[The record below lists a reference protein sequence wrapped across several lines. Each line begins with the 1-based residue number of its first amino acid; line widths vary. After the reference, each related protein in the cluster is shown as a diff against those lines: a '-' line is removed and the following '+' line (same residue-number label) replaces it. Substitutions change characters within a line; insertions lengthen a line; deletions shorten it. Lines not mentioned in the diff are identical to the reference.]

1 MTGKRLVAR
10 CAEGGIGIV
19 GSGRFSRFLVVT
31 VCGAVVWSG
40 VPVAAAAAPA
50 SGSVESA
57 GGTDVW
63 GHVTSVAGGVASWL
77 GDLFSVGGQV
87 DEEPGPAGRDEDRSG
102 SAALP
107 REEPASVG
115 QRGAPA
121 ERVREVV
128 SGRSANAAVYEL
140 SNGQFEAEIS
150 TDPVNFRDEDG
161 EWQKIDTM
169 VVASGRDGFAF
180 GNSKNRFDSL
190 FGTRSDQL
198 VRFEV
203 GKRNVTVGL
212 PGERR
217 DVEPRVD
224 GDTVRYADVF
234 GSADVQYRVSSE
246 GVKKEIILEEAPE
259 EASFTFTMRMGGVVA
274 RELGDGSIGFFGPG
288 QELAPVFRIPK
299 PFMYDSADEPGW
311 SDAVTQSV
319 TQQGSSIEVT
329 VSADQEWLA
338 SDDREY
344 PIVIDPTIIVEPTPT
359 QGQDA
364 MIRKAA
370 PTTNCGGSWQLG
382 VGTDSVGAARSLLKF
397 DVSWLPSNT
406 VINTAHVKVWY
417 DQGYYTNA
425 NAVSLQLRRV
435 LGAWSESS
443 ITWNGFSGLGGE
455 LISSA
460 TKASY
465 VNSVWHSYNA
475 KSLVQGWVGGSIPN
489 YGVLLRAQ
497 DETTLG
503 RGGAYYEASEYAY
516 NGGPHVNR
524 PKLLITYG
532 QPSVMVEPITT
543 FYATGA
549 ELNWSPYAGSDI
561 AEYQVHRS
569 IWQTFTPTAATL
581 VAPVDKNVTS
591 FTDTTAEPTPADDPD
606 PFGNAYYYQVAV
618 KLTNGTIL
626 QGNTELARLPKA
638 GRVKKIIRGA
648 ALDTTL
654 SSAHPTT
661 NFDTFD
667 AEPWLGA
674 GDNGGSYGR
683 TRTLV
688 KFPDLGGRIPAGATV
703 LDADLKLWKP
713 LTFGSGARFNLHALT
728 RGFDETTATWNRAS
742 SGTAWSTPGGDYSPA
757 VVDYVPSM
765 TTDSKFHIWWIDELV
780 QQWVDTPTSN
790 HGALIKIADEAA
802 KNQLSV
808 FLSNEVASEPQLR
821 PQLHVTY
828 LVPTAESTYYAP
840 ATPKSTT
847 AGEQRTVPVTVTNTT
862 DAVITAA
869 DHVLSYHWA
878 AVDGTDVTSSAN
890 RLETVLPANLAP
902 GESVTVNAAVKAP
915 QLTEPTNK
923 REEFTLSWDVRNTGT
938 GQWMSQSRN
947 IPALDQS
954 ASVAN
959 PTSNQ
964 IGLEKFY
971 QYTGTGTGA
980 GAAVLNNLYAGNTVW
995 SYDAFSN
1002 PSRGVSTS
1010 VRMAYNSLDT
1020 SNSAIGYGWSLS
1032 TSSVMRM
1039 GTPLD
1044 FHPRGQQWPSQVTL
1058 TDGDGTAHLFTLN
1071 KHGSASEADWTY
1083 DSPYGVHLYLQKT
1096 GSTDPTRAWVMTA
1109 PDRTTFYFDADG
1121 YQSALADR
1129 NGTSNELVF
1138 TYENR
1143 KSNNKPI
1150 KFLRYV
1156 TDPHNRQTLTV
1167 DYYAKGQDYT
1177 FIDDIGAVQ
1186 QGTNLTNPKIID
1198 QVRTLTD
1205 ISGRTVEFVYT
1216 DEGLL
1221 GRMTDGAGDPAAKVF
1236 GFSYDAEQGNKNV
1249 KLVSVTDPRGNTTA
1263 LTYFEAPTDP
1273 KAKWLTE
1280 TITDRAGGLTSFDYV
1295 DPDGP
1300 GGDVI
1305 ETTVTDA
1312 KTNATFYRM
1321 DGFGRPVLS
1330 TNAKSETT
1338 QLSWDGDHNVVRLVE
1353 DNGATTTWTYDQNT
1367 GYPTLITDAEASAN
1381 GTAGTVLEYAFALD
1395 GHVADLVAKTSP
1407 EGRRWAFGYDSVG
1420 NLTSVVDPAGT
1431 ATANV
1436 PDDYTTTY
1444 TYDPDGT
1451 LATAADANGHTT
1463 TYAGYGPTG
1472 YPGSIT
1478 DPLNNAT
1485 EFGYDSR
1492 GNVTQVADAAG
1503 NTSSYGWDVFGRLG
1517 ESQVPKDADAGVFI
1531 VTPPPVYDGNDNVTE
1546 ATAPNG
1552 AVTTYEYDAADRM
1565 VSTTLP
1571 KDTAGDPDRVASY
1584 AYDLVGNLIAETEP
1598 NGTLTAA
1605 NPEDFVTRYG
1615 YDAIYQLISVTNAD
1629 GDKLTYAY
1637 DTVGNVVEVV
1647 DPRKNA
1653 SADPDDVTTTSS
1665 YDLNHRVTAVT
1676 DAAGHTA
1683 ATSYDLDGLV
1693 VETIDKQ
1700 GATTQVSYDPRGLV
1714 AEVRVPHDDAGGSI
1728 SYRTTRYEYDQAGNR
1743 TKVITPRGV
1752 ATTSVADDFVH
1763 QTVYDGLNR
1772 VIEQI
1777 HPYDPSDPEFATPD
1791 KTVYAY
1797 DTVGNLTSVSAPP
1810 SDGQTV
1816 RNTTTYQHF
1825 DNGWIQQSVD
1835 VWDITTSYEYNQLGQ
1850 QILRTLTSS
1859 GGSSSRSMSWAY
1871 TPDGKLA
1878 GRGDDGVPAGEH
1890 VVLVDDADVGN
1901 VETTGSWTA
1910 SSSTSGYYGVGY
1922 RHSAAGDGS
1931 DTLSWRLHI
1940 PADGT
1945 YEVFVRYTQHSN
1957 RATNAP
1963 YTIVHDSGQAT
1974 QLVNQTT
1981 GGGQWV
1987 SVGSY
1992 GFTKG
1997 GDHEIRLSDDA
2008 DGYVI
2013 ADAVMLVRDTT
2024 GETDTEAKDIA
2035 YAYDAN
2041 GNLTGITDT
2050 SSGAE
2055 IDAYEIDYTGL
2066 NQVQTVEELAG
2077 GSVANT
2083 TSFTYDANG
2092 NPLTT
2097 THDDTYAE
2105 YAYDVRDLVE
2115 QVTNADSASDPD
2127 PKVTGYAYTP
2137 NGWTA
2142 TEAKPNG
2149 NTVTSEYYLDGLLK
2163 HQLETKSNGSTVVAE
2178 HTIGY
2183 DPNGNR
2189 VSDAARTMDADQ
2201 HNKSSDRTYT
2211 YSYDPRNRI
2220 AQVTKTDTRSGAML
2234 STESYTHD
2242 AASNVVSQVIDGT
2255 TTSFV
2260 YDRNRLLTATTTGV
2274 TAAYNYD
2281 PYGRLN
2287 TVTAAGQ
2294 VIESYTYDGFDRIT
2308 NHTSIDETGGSEST
2322 SYTYDPLDRT
2332 TSRTDTTGETTDYS
2346 YLGLS
2351 GEVLNEEIAGQVQK
2365 SYQYSPWGKRL
2376 SQVTHHADGS
2386 EEDAFY
2392 GYNPHTDVEVLTD
2405 QAGDAVSTYGYT
2417 AYGKNDEAEF
2427 TGIDAPDAGTPGAE
2441 PYNVYRYNA
2450 KRWDPASGTY
2460 DMGFRDYNPGTNRFL
2475 SRDMYTGALNDL
2487 NLGLSPWTNNRYAFT
2502 GGNPI
2507 TLIELD
2513 GHEPRPW
2520 HDPNFNSDTFDYDAY
2535 WATERAPV
2543 GNSFDVSVTYI
2554 YDEMVT
2560 NSQGGTATIIRTL
2573 TVDKRDFLFRL
2584 IDPES
2589 FGVSGQWG
2597 LASIGGAAGY
2607 LVWAEKVRPGGD
2619 WDHKPDLQEMFNR
2632 EGEYFFMRVPGT
2644 DEAVSFDLW
2653 SNIHYG
2659 YVGTEVGIPGE
2670 DLQAAAELAEAGTN
2684 DAFDR
2689 VAVQIGIDLRQQYQP
2704 RSLTAEHVRA
2714 AVLGRMPELRL
2725 AGRGSHFSPYD
2736 PADPLTLW

>member
-1 MTGKRLVAR
+1 MVGKR
-10 CAEGGIGIV
+10 G
-19 GSGRFSRFLVVT
+19 FSRFLVVV

-40 VPVAAAAAPA
+40 VPVAAAAAAA
-50 SGSVESA
+50 SGSEES
-57 GGTDVW
+57 GGALPDVW
-63 GHVTSVAGGVASWL
+63 GHVTSVVGGMVGWL
-77 GDLFSVGGQV
+77 GDLFSAGEEVS
-87 DEEPGPAGRDEDRSG
+87 EEPGPAGADRDRSG
-102 SAALP
+102 SAVLP
-107 REEPASVG
+107 GEETEPVG
-115 QRGAPA
+115 TQRGPA
-121 ERVREVV
+121 ERVRELV
-128 SGRSANAAVYEL
+128 SERSANAAVYEL
-140 SNGQFEAEIS
+140 SDGRLEAEIS
-150 TDPVNFRDEDG
+150 TDPVHYRDG
-161 EWQKIDTM
+161 NGNWQKIDTT
-169 VVASGRDGFAF
+169 VGSTGRDGFVL
-180 GNSKNRFDSL
+180 GNSKNRFGSF
-190 FGTRSDQL
+190 FGTQSDRL
-198 VRFEV
+198 LRFEL
-203 GKRNVTVGL
+203 GKRNVTVGV
-212 PGERR
+212 PGQRR
-217 DVEPRVD
+217 ELKPQAD

-274 RELGDGSIGFFGPG
+274 REMDDGSIGFFPPG
-288 QELAPVFRIPK
+288 KELAPVFRIPK
-299 PFMYDSADEPGW
+299 PFMYDSADEPAW

-319 TQQGSSIEVT
+319 TQTGSGIEVT
-329 VSADQEWLA
+329 ISADEEWLA
-338 SDDREY
+338 SDERVY

-370 PTTNCGGSWQLG
+370 PTTNYGESWQLG
-382 VGTDSVGAARSLLKF
+382 VGTDSVGAARSVLKF

-406 VINTAHVKVWY
+406 VINTAQVKVWY

-443 ITWNGFSGLGGE
+443 ITWNGSTGLAGE
-455 LISSA
+455 LVSSV

-475 KSLVQGWVGGSIPN
+475 KPLVQGWVSGSIPN

-497 DETTLG
+497 DESTLG

-524 PKLLITYG
+524 PKLVITYG
-532 QPSVMVEPITT
+532 QPSVMLEPITT

-549 ELNWSPYAGSDI
+549 ELKWSPYAGSDI

-581 VAPVDKNVTS
+581 VAPVGKNVTS
-591 FTDTTAEPTPADDPD
+591 FTDSTAAPTPADDPD

-618 KLTNGTIL
+618 KLTDGTIL

-638 GRVKKIIRGA
+638 GRVKKIIRGSA
-648 ALDTTL
+648 VDTTL

-661 NFDTFD
+661 NYDVFDG
-667 AEPWLGA
+667 EPWLGA

-688 KFPDLGGRIPAGATV
+688 KFPDLGGHIPAGATV

-742 SGTAWSTPGGDYSPA
+742 SGTAWSTPGGDYSST

-765 TTDSKFHIWWIDELV
+765 TTDSKFHVWWIDELV
-780 QQWVDTPTSN
+780 QQWVDTPSSN
-790 HGALIKIADEAA
+790 HGALIKIADESA

-828 LVPTAESTYYAP
+828 LLPTAESTYYAP
-840 ATPKSTT
+840 ATPKTTT
-847 AGEQRTVPVTVTNTT
+847 AGEQRTVPVTITNTT
-862 DAVITAA
+862 DTVITAA

-878 AVDGTDVTSSAN
+878 AADGTEVTSSAN
-890 RLETVLPANLAP
+890 RLETVLPANLPP
-902 GESVTVNAAVKAP
+902 GESVTVNAAVKSP

-971 QYTGTGTGA
+971 QYTGTGTG
-980 GAAVLNNLYAGNTVW
+980 GGSAVLNNLYAGNTVW

-1010 VRMAYNSLDT
+1010 VRLAYNSLDT

-1032 TSSVMRM
+1032 ASSVMRM

-1071 KHGSASEADWTY
+1071 KHGSANEADWTY

-1096 GSTDPTRAWVMTA
+1096 GSTDPTRAWVMTT
-1109 PDRTTFYFDADG
+1109 PDRTKFYFDADG
-1121 YQSALADR
+1121 YQTALADR
-1129 NGTSNELVF
+1129 NGNELVF

-1167 DYYAKGQDYT
+1167 DYYRKGDAYK
-1177 FIDDIGAVQ
+1177 FIDDAGAVQ

-1198 QVRTLTD
+1198 QVKTLTD
-1205 ISGRTVEFVYT
+1205 ISGHTIEFVYT

-1236 GFSYDAEQGNKNV
+1236 GFGYDAEQGNKNV
-1249 KLVSVTDPRGNTTA
+1249 KLVEVTDPRGNTTD

-1280 TITDRAGGLTSFDYV
+1280 TITDRAGGLTSFAYV
-1295 DPDGP
+1295 DPDGA
-1300 GGDVI
+1300 GGDAI

-1330 TNAKSETT
+1330 TNANGETT
-1338 QLSWDGDHNVVRLVE
+1338 QLSWDGDHNVIELVE
-1353 DNGATTTWTYDQNT
+1353 DNGAVTSWIYDQNT
-1367 GYPTLITDAEASAN
+1367 GYPTLITDAEANAN
-1381 GTAGTVLEYAFALD
+1381 STPGTALEYEFALG

-1407 EGRRWAFGYDSVG
+1407 EGLRWEFGYDSVG
-1420 NLTSVVDPAGT
+1420 NLTSVTDPAGT
-1431 ATANV
+1431 ATTDV

-1444 TYDPDGT
+1444 SYNTTGT
-1451 LATAADANGHTT
+1451 LATATDANGHTT

-1478 DPLNNAT
+1478 DPLDNTT
-1485 EFGYDSR
+1485 EFTYDSR
-1492 GNVTQVADAAG
+1492 GNVTQVTDAAD

-1517 ESQVPKDADAGVFI
+1517 ESQVPKDADAGVYI
-1531 VTPPPVYDGNDNVTE
+1531 VTPAPVYDGNDNVVE

-1552 AVTTYEYDAADRM
+1552 AVTTYDYDAADRL
-1565 VSTTLP
+1565 VSTALP
-1571 KDTAGDPDRVASY
+1571 KDTAGAPDRVASY
-1584 AYDLVGNLIAETEP
+1584 EYDLVGNLIAETEP
-1598 NGTLTAA
+1598 NGTLTPA
-1605 NPEDFVTRYG
+1605 NPDDFVTRYG
-1615 YDAIYQLISVTNAD
+1615 YDPIYQLTSVTNAA
-1629 GDKLTYAY
+1629 GDKLSYSY
-1637 DTVGNVVEVV
+1637 DSVGNVVEAV

-1665 YDLNHRVTAVT
+1665 YDLNHRVTSVT
-1676 DAAGHTA
+1676 DAAGHTSS
-1683 ATSYDLDGLV
+1683 TSYDLDGLV
-1693 VETIDKQ
+1693 VETTDKQ
-1700 GATTQVSYDPRGLV
+1700 GATTLVDYDPRGLL
-1714 AEVRVPHDDAGGSI
+1714 AEVRVPHEDTGGGI
-1728 SYRTTRYEYDQAGNR
+1728 EYRTTRYEYDQAGNR

-1752 ATTSVADDFVH
+1752 QTTNTADDFVH
-1763 QTVYDGLNR
+1763 QSVYDGLNR

-1777 HPYDPSDPEFATPD
+1777 HPYDPADPVFNTPD

-1816 RNTTTYQHF
+1816 RNTTTYEHF
-1825 DNGWIQQSVD
+1825 DNGWIKRSTD
-1835 VWDITTSYEYNQLGQ
+1835 AWEITTSYDYNELGQ

-1859 GGSSSRSMSWAY
+1859 GGASSRSMSWAY

-1878 GRGDDGVPAGEH
+1878 GRGDDGGVQGKD
-1890 VVLVDDADVGN
+1890 VVLVDNSDSQN
-1901 VETTGSWTA
+1901 VEVVNGEFGSGPWQTA
-1910 SSSTSGYYGVGY
+1910 DTDPGYHGYDYHVAPAGEGTNRFVWKLNIRTS
-1922 RHSAAGDGS
+1922 
-1931 DTLSWRLHI
+1931 
-1940 PADGT
+1940 GT
-1945 YEVFVRYTQHSN
+1945 YEVFVRYPGTTEFRYGFYSIEHADG
-1957 RATNAP
+1957 RTATEDIP
-1963 YTIVHDSGQAT
+1963 QYER
-1974 QLVNQTT
+1974 
-1981 GGGQWV
+1981 GGEWV
-1987 SVGSY
+1987 SLGSFRFDEGNTHKITAY
-1992 GFTKG
+1992 NTPLGP
-1997 GDHEIRLSDDA
+1997 IA
-2008 DGYVI
+2008 
-2013 ADAVMLVRDTT
+2013 ADAVMLVRDTS
-2024 GETDTEAKDIA
+2024 GETDAEAKDIT

-2041 GNLTGITDT
+2041 GNLTGITDD
-2050 SSGAE
+2050 SSGAQV
-2055 IDAYEIDYTGL
+2055 DAYEIDYTGL
-2066 NQVQTVEELAG
+2066 NQVKTVEELAG
-2077 GSVANT
+2077 GSVSNT

-2105 YAYDVRDLVE
+2105 YTYDVRDLVE
-2115 QVTNADSASDPD
+2115 QVTNADTPSDPD
-2127 PKVTGYAYTP
+2127 PKVTGYTYTP

-2163 HQLETKSNGSTVVAE
+2163 HQLETKANGTTVVAE

-2189 VSDAARTMDADQ
+2189 VTDVARTMDADQ

-2211 YSYDPRNRI
+2211 YTYDPRDRI
-2220 AQVTKTDTRSGAML
+2220 AQVRKTDTSSGATL
-2234 STESYTHD
+2234 STESYWHD
-2242 AASNVVSQVIDGT
+2242 PASNVIAQTIGGT
-2255 TTSFV
+2255 TTAFV
-2260 YDRNRLLTATTTGV
+2260 YDRNRLLTATTGGV

-2281 PYGRLN
+2281 PFGRLN
-2287 TVTAAGQ
+2287 TVTSAGQ
-2294 VIESYTYDGFDRIT
+2294 IVESYSYDGFDRIT
-2308 NHTSIDETGGSEST
+2308 EHTSIDQSGGSEST
-2322 SYTYDPLDRT
+2322 SYSYDPLDRT

-2351 GEVLNEEIAGQVQK
+2351 GEVLAEEIAGEIQK

-2376 SQVTHHADGS
+2376 SQITHNADGT
-2386 EEDAFY
+2386 EEDAYY
-2392 GYNPHTDVEVLTD
+2392 GYNPHADVETLTD
-2405 QAGDAVSTYGYT
+2405 QTGDPVATYGYT
-2417 AYGKNDEAEF
+2417 AYGNNDEAEF
-2427 TGIDAPDAGTPGAE
+2427 TGIDAPDAGTPGDE

-2450 KRWDPASGTY
+2450 KRWDPGTGTY
-2460 DMGFRDYNPGTNRFL
+2460 DMGFRDYNPGINRFL
-2475 SRDMYTGALNDL
+2475 SRDMYTGALADL

-2507 TLIELD
+2507 TLIEHD

-2520 HDPNFNSDTFDYDAY
+2520 HDPNFNSDTFDYDTY
-2535 WATERAPV
+2535 WAAEKAAVDSAGSNNTSSGSNPSELEYA
-2543 GNSFDVSVTYI
+2543 DVEWECPQVY
-2554 YDEMVT
+2554 
-2560 NSQGGTATIIRTL
+2560 GGVVFINPLQAL
-2573 TVDKRDFLFRL
+2573 SFLFGDGGNEL
-2584 IDPES
+2584 D
-2589 FGVSGQWG
+2589 FG
-2597 LASIGGAAGY
+2597 
-2607 LVWAEKVRPGGD
+2607 GGD
-2619 WDHKPDLQEMFNR
+2619 CDGF
-2632 EGEYFFMRVPGT
+2632 EGGGFDSGGFDGGGYDTGGFDGGGYDSGGFEGGDAGQAAMRPV
-2644 DEAVSFDLW
+2644 V
-2653 SNIHYG
+2653 I
-2659 YVGTEVGIPGE
+2659 GE
-2670 DLQAAAELAEAGTN
+2670 TMSRVEAAAEYYDAHYYRPWSDNFDDGGIKDFELAKERNRRAINNWMRQGRLIINIGLDDAREPWRTSPFYALEREEIARRGYTN
-2684 DAFDR
+2684 
-2689 VAVQIGIDLRQQYQP
+2689 VVNVYW
-2704 RSLTAEHVRA
+2704 
-2714 AVLGRMPELRL
+2714 
-2725 AGRGSHFSPYD
+2725 
-2736 PADPLTLW
+2736 PASGM